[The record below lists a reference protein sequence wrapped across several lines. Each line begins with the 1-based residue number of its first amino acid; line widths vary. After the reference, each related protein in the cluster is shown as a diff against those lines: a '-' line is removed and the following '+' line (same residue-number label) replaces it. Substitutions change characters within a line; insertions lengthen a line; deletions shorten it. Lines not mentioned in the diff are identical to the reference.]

1 MASESQNVRSPHVDP
16 SLARLFDV
24 ERRIEERLREAEREA
39 ARRIEEARTSSQ
51 QSLAGA
57 RAALD
62 AALRE
67 AERAD
72 LDRHAEALGRI
83 EADRRSRVVALS
95 GMSEAAVERIAR
107 EVLAIVLGDDGRRP

>member
-1 MASESQNVRSPHVDP
+1 MASESHSSRSPQVDA

-24 ERRIEERLREAEREA
+24 ERRIEERLREAERDA
-39 ARRIEEARTSSQ
+39 ARRIEEARASSQ
-51 QSLAGA
+51 QSLTDT

-72 LDRHAEALGRI
+72 LDRHAEALRRI
-83 EADRRSRVVALS
+83 ESDRQSRLGALS